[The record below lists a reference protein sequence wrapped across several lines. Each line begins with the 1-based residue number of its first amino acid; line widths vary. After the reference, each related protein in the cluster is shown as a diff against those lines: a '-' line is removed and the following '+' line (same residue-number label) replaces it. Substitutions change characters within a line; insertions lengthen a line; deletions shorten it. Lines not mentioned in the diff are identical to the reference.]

1 MTDRLLSAALRRDR
15 LFVAVCLGVA
25 TASAWLY
32 LVVAGSSAGHA
43 AMPADAMAA
52 GRWMTDAALLL
63 VMWWAMMLAMMLP
76 SAAPMILLFA
86 AVVRKKGVAGGSPG
100 LATGL
105 FVGAY
110 SVVWGAFGVV
120 ATAAQW
126 GLDDTAAELRDP
138 RLVGGLLVLAG
149 LYQLTP
155 WKHACLRRCR
165 SPLDF
170 LLTRWRSGPGGAFAM
185 GAEHGAYCLGCC
197 WLMMTLLF
205 VAGVMNLVAVAA
217 IASFVLVEKVA
228 PAGHRIGRLAGIGL
242 VATGSWIFLAAG

>member
-15 LFVAVCLGVA
+15 LIVAVCLGAA
-25 TASAWLY
+25 TTAAWLY
-32 LVVAGSSAGHA
+32 LVLAGSMVGTAVAGG
-43 AMPADAMAA
+43 
-52 GRWMTDAALLL
+52 WMTDAALLL
-63 VMWWAMMLAMMLP
+63 AMWWAMMLAMMLP

-86 AVVRKKGVAGGSPG
+86 AVARKNGTAGRSPG
-100 LATGL
+100 LAAGL

-110 SVVWGAFGVV
+110 AVIWGAFSVA
-120 ATAAQW
+120 ATAAQL
-126 GLDDTAAELRDP
+126 GLDDAATGPRDP
-138 RLVGGLLVLAG
+138 RLVGLLLVLTG

-165 SPLDF
+165 APLDV
-170 LLTRWRSGPGGAFAM
+170 LVTRWRSGPGGAFAM

-217 IASFVLVEKVA
+217 IASFALVEKVA
-228 PAGHRIGRLAGIGL
+228 PAGHWIGRFAGVGL
-242 VATGSWIFLAAG
+242 IATGSWLLLGSD